1 MESVP
6 ACTQTTL
13 AVARNI
19 ETILKSCPQIF
30 LEPEEHLHA
39 GLYARTIRVPA
50 GVILTGALIKIPTLL
65 IVSGE
70 VMMSIGDQV
79 RRYSGTTILEGCAG
93 RKTVFRAIG
102 DVVIT
107 MAFASDA
114 SDFDEAVKQFTDE
127 QLQEKDKC
135 QEQQPPLGLVQQ

>member
-1 MESVP
+1 MASVP

-19 ETILKSCPQIF
+19 ESLLKACPQIY

-50 GVILTGALIKIPTLL
+50 GVVLTGALIKIPTLL

-70 VMMSIGDQV
+70 VMMSVGDQV
-79 RRYSGTTILEGCAG
+79 KRYTGTNIFEGSAG
-93 RKTVFRAIG
+93 RKTVFRAVD

-127 QLQEKDKC
+127 ELQEKDKC
-135 QEQQPPLGLVQQ
+135 QEQQPPLGLAQQ

>member
-1 MESVP
+1 MASVP
-6 ACTQTTL
+6 ACTETTL

-19 ETILKSCPQIF
+19 EALLKSCPQVF

-39 GLYARTIRVPA
+39 GLYSRTIRVPA
-50 GVILTGALIKIPTLL
+50 GIVLTGALIKIPTLL
-65 IVSGE
+65 IVTGE
-70 VMMSIGDQV
+70 VAMSVGDKV
-79 RRYSGTTILEGCAG
+79 SKYSGTNIFEGSAG

-102 DVVIT
+102 DTVIT
-107 MAFASDA
+107 MVFASNA

-135 QEQQPPLGLVQQ
+135 QVQLPPLG